1 MAAGLDSNRPAL
13 TNDLMDRVQ
22 KRTKDQ
28 GENQPGRNRPFFSRL
43 IQDKRLHALAL
54 WAAPLIFL
62 VLFYFYPMGS
72 ILQASFA
79 RGQAGLAAPFIEAL
93 TSPTERGILW
103 FTIWQ
108 AALSTALTLL
118 LGLPGAY
125 LLARYEFRGKSLIQS
140 LTGIPFV
147 MPTLVVAVAFNALLG
162 PRGWFNI
169 ALMDLFHLSQP
180 PIQFANT
187 LVAILV
193 AHVFYNTTIVLRMV
207 GDFWSH
213 IDPRLSQAS
222 QVLGANRWQALRHVT
237 LPLLLPAITAAAL
250 LVFIFDFTSFG
261 VILILGGPRFS
272 TLEVEIY
279 YQTISLFNLPLA
291 AALSVIQLICTL
303 ALTTVYTRLTAN
315 LSRPLSLRPRQYTQ
329 RRLSNG
335 RSRILAAL
343 FLILLLSFMVT
354 PLLAL
359 ATRSFTDVTPQS
371 GQQGVFSNLTLD
383 YYRELNI
390 NPRESLFY
398 VPPQTAIGIS
408 LAYASATVVFALA
421 LGLPA
426 SWALASGST
435 QSDERGNG
443 SIKNRLTWVNRILD
457 PILMLPLGTSAVTLG
472 LGFIIALGQ
481 PPLDLR
487 ASPVLVPLAHTL
499 VAFPFVVRSL
509 TPALRSIRPRLRQA
523 ASVMGATPRQ
533 VLRYID
539 LPMVGRA
546 LLVAATFAFTISLG
560 EFGATALIA
569 RPEFPTVPIA
579 IYRLISRPG
588 PLNYG
593 QALALSTILMVVT
606 ASGMLAIERFRIADV
621 GEF

>member
-1 MAAGLDSNRPAL
+1 MAASLDANRPAL
-13 TNDLMDRVQ
+13 KEIFMDGVQ
-22 KRTKDQ
+22 NQKKTK
-28 GENQPGRNRPFFSRL
+28 EEGRAQRNAPFFSSL
-43 IQDKRLHALAL
+43 IQDKRLRILAL
-54 WAAPLIFL
+54 WVAPLVFL
-62 VLFYFYPMGS
+62 ALFYFYPMGS

-79 RGQAGLAAPFIEAL
+79 RGRAGPAATFIDAL

-125 LLARYEFRGKSLIQS
+125 LLARYEFRGKSLIQA

-147 MPTLVVAVAFNALLG
+147 MPTLVVAVAFNSLLG
-162 PRGWFNI
+162 PRGWANV
-169 ALMDLFHLSQP
+169 ALMDIFHLPQP

-213 IDPRLSQAS
+213 IDPRLSQAA
-222 QVLGANRWQALRHVT
+222 QVLGANRLQTIRHVT
-237 LPLLLPAITAAAL
+237 LPLLIPAISAATL

-291 AALSVIQLICTL
+291 AALSVIQLVCTL

-315 LSRPLSLRPRQYTQ
+315 LSRPLSLRPRSFTQ
-329 RRLSNG
+329 RRLSKG
-335 RSRILAAL
+335 RSRVLATT
-343 FLILLLSFMVT
+343 FLVLLLGFMIT

-359 ATRSFTDVTPQS
+359 AARSVTNVTPQ
-371 GQQGVFSNLTLD
+371 GDQQGLFSNLTLD
-383 YYRELNI
+383 YYRELNV

-426 SWALASGST
+426 SWALANGLSQDNES
-435 QSDERGNG
+435 GNG
-443 SIKNRLTWVNRILD
+443 SAKSGLLWLNRIFD
-457 PILMLPLGTSAVTLG
+457 PVLMLPLGTSAVTLG
-472 LGFIIALGQ
+472 LGFIVALGK